1 MNKIMIVAHPD
12 DESIFG
18 GSLLIRESDWKVVCV
33 TDAHQEWR
41 KLEFEKAMKFLRI
54 TDYEIWD
61 FSDNLPA
68 FTPAWTEEITEEISD
83 KLKKVLSEK
92 KYDKIVT
99 HNSEGEYGHNQ
110 HKAIHQIVKN
120 LVKEN
125 LYVFGKCDER
135 LDKEVLMKKIDLL
148 EIYDYKFY
156 GSQWIW
162 NIDDYIPWIT
172 NERIILY
179 ND

>member
-1 MNKIMIVAHPD
+1 MIVAHPD
-12 DESIFG
+12 DEALWG
-18 GSLLIRESDWKVVCV
+18 GGILISELNWKVICV
-33 TDAHQEWR
+33 SCGYQEWR
-41 KLEFEKAMKFLRI
+41 KDDFERAMNFLNI

-61 FSDNLPA
+61 FPDNLPDGV
-68 FTPAWTEEITEEISD
+68 PAWTDEIILEISNRI
-83 KLKKVLSEK
+83 KKILNEK

-99 HNSEGEYGHNQ
+99 HGPDGEYGHNQ
-110 HKAIHQIVKN
+110 HKAVHQIVKN

-148 EIYDYKFY
+148 EIYDYRFY

>member
-1 MNKIMIVAHPD
+1 MIVAHPD

-18 GSLLIRESDWKVVCV
+18 GSLLIKESDWKIICV
-33 TDAHQEWR
+33 TDAHLEWR
-41 KLEFEKAMKFLRI
+41 KSEFERAMNHLGI

-125 LYVFGKCDER
+125 LYVFGKGDYR
-135 LDKEVLMKKIDLL
+135 LNKEVLIRKIELLDMYDHKKL
-148 EIYDYKFY
+148 
-156 GSQWIW
+156 GTQHIW
-162 NIDDYIPWIT
+162 EFDAYIPWII
-172 NERIILY
+172 NEKIVHY
-179 ND
+179 E